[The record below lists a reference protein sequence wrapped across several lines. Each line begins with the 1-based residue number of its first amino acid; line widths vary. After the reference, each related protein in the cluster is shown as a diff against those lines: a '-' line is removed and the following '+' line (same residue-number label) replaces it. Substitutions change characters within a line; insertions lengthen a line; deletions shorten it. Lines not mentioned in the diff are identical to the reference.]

1 VVDCDF
7 NFVGIPV
14 LPLEADPELIVDA
27 NAVLSGAVAFQ
38 AFEAIARRHAQLA
51 ELSHPIELSEVEET
65 PLVNAEVELQANHK
79 KVAASGA
86 SSHHPTERLA
96 WQLQR
101 NVMRQGAGISRS
113 RQILRARK
121 SFTSRCRGTVETL
134 RDSVFT

>member
-1 VVDCDF
+1 MR
-7 NFVGIPV
+7 NT
-14 LPLEADPELIVDA
+14 
-27 NAVLSGAVAFQ
+27 
-38 AFEAIARRHAQLA
+38 
-51 ELSHPIELSEVEET
+51 LSEVEET
-65 PLVNAEVELQANHK
+65 LLANAEVELQANHK

-134 RDSVFT
+134 RDSVWT